1 MSVLKGNAIVG
12 QSGGPTAAIN
22 ATLSGVIRGA
32 IANENIGTLYGAC
45 RAGNMLIKD
54 ENGNSCESA
63 PHPKQ
68 KLFIDLG
75 IALDKYDILRR
86 KEE

>member
-32 IANENIGTLYGAC
+32 IANENIGTLYGAYNGVEGML
-45 RAGNMLIKD
+45 AGTYCNL
-54 ENGNSCESA
+54 S
-63 PHPKQ
+63 
-68 KLFIDLG
+68 
-75 IALDKYDILRR
+75 
-86 KEE
+86 